1 MDTKLIAQSS
11 IEATAYTG
19 IGVAV
24 AQVTNILQP
33 MGGALFGA
41 VAFLSGKIIAEG
53 LGQFFGNSSAEKIL
67 KVAAEHFGGL
77 YAALVVMVQIGYKV
91 QLAAS
96 LTLAMWMIPL
106 TYAATKIALPVIMK
120 QVS

>member
-1 MDTKLIAQSS
+1 MDTKLIAESS
-11 IEATAYTG
+11 IELATYAG

-24 AQVTNILQP
+24 GQVTNIFNP
-33 MGGALFGA
+33 AGGALFGV

-53 LGQFFGNSSAEKIL
+53 LGKFFGNSSAEKIL
-67 KVAAEHFGGL
+67 KIAAEHFGGL
-77 YAALVVMVQIGYKV
+77 YIALVAMVQIGYKI

-96 LTLAMWMIPL
+96 LSLAMWMIPL